1 MWAPFRLKQHWQGL
15 KRRALGQP
23 RREQAV
29 MQQVLSQTPP
39 NDPHAVLRAMD
50 TFGRTQQF
58 LMNVGDEKAPILRA
72 AFEQSRKGLVV
83 EIGAYCGYSA
93 VLWGALSKS
102 AGGRVISIEQS
113 SDFTEIAR
121 TIVNHADLGSVV
133 SIETGV
139 LKDCLEHIT
148 QPIDLLFLD
157 HAKTEY
163 LPDLLLLEQ
172 KGLITT
178 GTVVIADN
186 TGIGGADL
194 FPYLAHVRDSARYSS
209 EEHIGFME
217 YSKIPDAV
225 EVSIKV

>member
-1 MWAPFRLKQHWQGL
+1 MRQVQSETAP
-15 KRRALGQP
+15 
-23 RREQAV
+23 
-29 MQQVLSQTPP
+29 T
-39 NDPHAVLRAMD
+39 NPHAVLEAMD
-50 TFGRTQQF
+50 SFGRTQQF

-93 VLWGALSKS
+93 VLWGALAKA

-113 SDFTEIAR
+113 PDFTEIAK
-121 TIVNHADLGSVV
+121 TIVGHAGLSEVV
-133 SIETGV
+133 SVQTGV
-139 LKDCLEHIT
+139 LKECLAHIPK
-148 QPIDLLFLD
+148 PIDVLFLA

-172 KGLITT
+172 NGLITT

-209 EEHIGFME
+209 EEHVGFME